1 MLVQCSQNS
10 KLSLFSKI
18 ILQFFKPVKVDPRQH
33 GKFYK
38 GDSYIIL
45 EVNCKIMKYWV

>member
-1 MLVQCSQNS
+1 MFVVIDN
-10 KLSLFSKI
+10 KLSWFSKI
-18 ILQFFKPVKVDPRQH
+18 ILQFFKPVKVDPKQH

-45 EVNCKIMKYWV
+45 EVKCKIKK